1 MMPGMS
7 IKIGA
12 VADAGSA
19 KALTE
24 ATPVS
29 VLGAVSN
36 APCVPAVQLTSA
48 ALRGP
53 CSYDVTGFEAIA
65 AVASL
70 RSSTFPDIAS
80 RASV

>member
-7 IKIGA
+7 TKIGA
-12 VADAGSA
+12 GVDAGSA
-19 KALTE
+19 KAVTE

-36 APCVPAVQLTSA
+36 ARCVPAARSHRA

-53 CSYDVTGFEAIA
+53 CSYDVTGFHALA

-70 RSSTFPDIAS
+70 RSPPSLT
-80 RASV
+80 

>member
-1 MMPGMS
+1 MQMMPGMS
-7 IKIGA
+7 TKTGA
-12 VADAGSA
+12 GADAGSA

-24 ATPVS
+24 ATPAS

-53 CSYDVTGFEAIA
+53 FSCERRLATAATASKPVTPSDGCA
-65 AVASL
+65 AS
-70 RSSTFPDIAS
+70 
-80 RASV
+80 

>member
-7 IKIGA
+7 TKIGA
-12 VADAGSA
+12 GVDAGSA

-24 ATPVS
+24 ATPAS

-53 CSYDVTGFEAIA
+53 CSYDLTGFHALA

-70 RSSTFPDIAS
+70 RSPPSLT
-80 RASV
+80 

>member
-7 IKIGA
+7 TKTG
-12 VADAGSA
+12 AGSA

-24 ATPVS
+24 ATPAS

-36 APCVPAVQLTSA
+36 APCVPAVHLTSA

-53 CSYDVTGFEAIA
+53 FSCDVTGFDAVA

>member
-7 IKIGA
+7 TKTGA
-12 VADAGSA
+12 GADAGSA

-24 ATPVS
+24 ATPAS

-53 CSYDVTGFEAIA
+53 FSCDVTGFDAVA

>member
-7 IKIGA
+7 TKTGA
-12 VADAGSA
+12 GADAGSA

-24 ATPVS
+24 ATPAS

-36 APCVPAVQLTSA
+36 APAVHLTSA

-53 CSYDVTGFEAIA
+53 FSCDVTGFDAVA

>member
-7 IKIGA
+7 TKTGA
-12 VADAGSA
+12 GADAGSA

-24 ATPVS
+24 APAS

-53 CSYDVTGFEAIA
+53 FSYDVTGFEAVA